1 MNFGEGRGLKREG
14 KSLMNEEFV
23 KYIVSRL
30 VDNAKD
36 AAKEQNSDFVNGKR
50 LAYYEMLDTV
60 KNELFA
66 NDCDLKEFGLDLN
79 LEEFIFGNVKE
90 TEEATKMTI
99 KLYDRVKL
107 KSGKNASIVEIFEQG
122 VAYAA
127 DIDDGDECITETI
140 WQEEIAEVIEN
151 D

>member
-1 MNFGEGRGLKREG
+1 MKNLF
-14 KSLMNEEFV
+14 S
-23 KYIVSRL
+23 
-30 VDNAKD
+30 
-36 AAKEQNSDFVNGKR
+36 
-50 LAYYEMLDTV
+50 EMQ
-60 KNELFA
+60 K
-66 NDCDLKEFGLDLN
+66 KP
-79 LEEFIFGNVKE
+79 
-90 TEEATKMTI
+90 KMTI

-107 KSGKNASIVEIFEQG
+107 KNGKNASIVEIYEQG